1 MICLRTHGHNMLYIW
16 AQYIRLYIY
25 GHNMLYMQIIFY
37 SIIYAYISIMC
48 IVCIIYIAFIIF
60 IIYLYLICQF
70 IMISWESYSSE
81 VWITKKVIFC
91 NILFLD
97 FPKEVEYN
105 VVRRDFSLTADNRN
119 FDVFMS
125 YFSLKSLIK
134 GLTCFQSN
142 PSALRLILELIGKN
156 KNNSFKNT
164 HVTEVKISN
173 HCNII
178 LAVLKKQVTKEVRK

>member
-1 MICLRTHGHNMLYIW
+1 MYMGTIYTVI
-16 AQYIRLYIY
+16 YIRTQYVIYANYILFYYICIYIY
-25 GHNMLYMQIIFY
+25 YVYCMYHI
-37 SIIYAYISIMC
+37 
-48 IVCIIYIAFIIF
+48 IAFIIF

-156 KNNSFKNT
+156 KNSFKNT
-164 HVTEVKISN
+164 YVTEVKISN

-178 LAVLKKQVTKEVRK
+178 LAVLKK